1 MDERYTNPSSENEE
15 KRLAATHARKNQV
28 MFAQQGVTPPINNR
42 EKERFGKWNEMDGIN
57 DYI

>member
-42 EKERFGKWNEMDGIN
+42 EKERFGKWNEN
-57 DYI
+57 C